1 MKNKI
6 LKLAMLFSLTAGVL
20 SACNS
25 NTSTNGSA
33 DSAAHSEEMTQG
45 GMGTV
50 QTDSLKT
57 DTAHQHGGMQGDTVQ

>member
-6 LKLAMLFSLTAGVL
+6 LKLAMLFSLTAAIL
-20 SACNS
+20 TACNS
-25 NTSTNGSA
+25 NNSNKESA
-33 DSAAHSEEMTQG
+33 DSAVNSDEMSQG

-57 DTAHQHGGMQGDTVQ
+57 DTAHQHVGMQGDTVN